1 MRAAVFDL
9 MSLIWDLDRLPI
21 AVAIPK
27 ILDGVERRGMRCSQA
42 VPALSPHR
50 FHKES
55 TGHGLAPGACCDNH
69 HRS

>member
-1 MRAAVFDL
+1 MRAAVSGL
-9 MSLIWDLDRLPI
+9 MSLIWGLNRVPI

-27 ILDGVERRGMRCSQA
+27 FLDGVERRGMRCLQA

-55 TGHGLAPGACCDNH
+55 TGHGLAPEACCDNH
-69 HRS
+69 LRS